1 MPRTRVI
8 AVLAGAL
15 CASATFLAA
24 PAGGAERYPVWWTPD
39 LELESLDRIDERF
52 ARPWDN
58 DLRMHEG
65 GNRKKRRQDASSCA
79 SLWQLLAAGYSA
91 AGGPEYQH
99 QRGQI
104 ATCRTLELIKTA
116 TPARESFVRDFELT
130 PGSFA
135 FLPALDVGW
144 LSDVCSQSRGKGRL
158 VPFTDYLSRHGV
170 TVLVKM
176 SRDTTRVET
185 EIIGYIMSIDAR
197 ADIDGDGL
205 EDLLV
210 YVDHYYTQGTGGGT
224 NLFILSR
231 DTPDGML
238 WVQLTEPSHCN
249 K

>member
-1 MPRTRVI
+1 
-8 AVLAGAL
+8 
-15 CASATFLAA
+15 
-24 PAGGAERYPVWWTPD
+24 
-39 LELESLDRIDERF
+39 
-52 ARPWDN
+52 
-58 DLRMHEG
+58 
-65 GNRKKRRQDASSCA
+65 
-79 SLWQLLAAGYSA
+79 
-91 AGGPEYQH
+91 
-99 QRGQI
+99 
-104 ATCRTLELIKTA
+104 
-116 TPARESFVRDFELT
+116 
-130 PGSFA
+130 
-135 FLPALDVGW
+135 
-144 LSDVCSQSRGKGRL
+144 
-158 VPFTDYLSRHGV
+158 
-170 TVLVKM
+170 M